1 MTTTRL
7 SPLDTAFLAV
17 ETPTAHMHVGWAAI
31 YDPPADG
38 PRPGFDELRD
48 HIGSRL
54 SRAPRYRQLLRP
66 VPLGVNT
73 PVWVDDEEFDLS
85 RHVVPAHSERL
96 DEVVA
101 DCMSEPLP
109 RDRPLWQMAI
119 APELDDG
126 RVGLVGKAHHCMVD
140 GIAAVELTLLLLD
153 AEPEPP
159 PSEGGEWTPRPAP
172 GAVGLLADG
181 VVDAARGALR
191 TATLPVRV
199 ARSPWRLVDLAT
211 RGARAARAL
220 AGSARPAKPTR
231 ALNRP
236 NSPQR
241 HLGLLSRPVDD
252 LRQVKEAFGTKLNDV
267 ILAASAGAVR
277 SYLQRRGET
286 PIALK
291 TMVPVNVREA
301 GEAASLGNRISF
313 IFVDLPCDEP
323 DPERRLRRIHAETS
337 ERKRAGEPEG
347 ADDVVKSIGWMPG
360 PLQTAVSRFVS
371 SPRVFNLV
379 VSNIPRPP
387 QRLYMRGCELRE
399 AYPVVPLADGH
410 ALAIGVTNVGDRL
423 CFGMYAD
430 RALLP
435 DADTVARDMEESIDE
450 LVELSDERRHAGAAD
465 RIAFAH
471 GHGDGVRAGGT
482 GA

>member
-7 SPLDTAFLAV
+7 SALDAAFLAV
-17 ETPTAHMHVGWAAI
+17 ETPTAHMHVGWAAV

-38 PRPGFDELRD
+38 PRPGFEKLRD
-48 HIGSRL
+48 HIASRL
-54 SRAPRYRQLLRP
+54 PRAPRYRQLLRP
-66 VPLGVNT
+66 VPLGINA
-73 PVWVDDEEFDLS
+73 PVWTDDEGFDVS
-85 RHVVPAHSERL
+85 RHIVPAGSERL
-96 DEVVA
+96 DEIVA
-101 DCMSEPLP
+101 SCMSKALP
-109 RDRPLWQMAI
+109 RDRPLWQMVL
-119 APELDDG
+119 APQLEDG
-126 RVGLVGKAHHCMVD
+126 RIGLVGKAHHCMVD
-140 GIAAVELTLLLLD
+140 GIAAVELTSLLLD
-153 AEPEPP
+153 PDPEPP
-159 PSEGGEWTPRPAP
+159 PPEDDEWTPEPAP

-191 TATLPVRV
+191 AATLPGRV
-199 ARSPWRLVDLAT
+199 ARSPRRVIDLAT

-220 AGSARPAKPTR
+220 AGSSRPARPTR

-236 NSPQR
+236 NSPMRQ
-241 HLGLLSRPVDD
+241 LGLLSRPVDD
-252 LRQVKEAFGTKLNDV
+252 LRRVKDEFGTKLNDV

-277 SYLQRRGET
+277 RFLQGRGET

-291 TMVPVNVREA
+291 TMVPVNVRDPGDAA
-301 GEAASLGNRISF
+301 GLGNRISF
-313 IFVDLPCDEP
+313 MFVDLPCEEP

-347 ADDVVKSIGWMPG
+347 ADDVVKSIGWMPT
-360 PLQTAVSRFVS
+360 PLQAAVSRFVS
-371 SPRVFNLV
+371 SPRVFNLA
-379 VSNIPRPP
+379 VSNIPRPRD
-387 QRLYMRGCELRE
+387 RLYMRGCELRE

-410 ALAIGVTNVGDRL
+410 ALSIGVTNVGDRL

-430 RALLP
+430 RASLP

-450 LVELSDERRHAGAAD
+450 LVALSEERRRAGHAD

-471 GHGDGVRAGGT
+471 GPRDRVRASGT

>member
-101 DCMSEPLP
+101 DCMSEP
-109 RDRPLWQMAI
+109 
-119 APELDDG
+119 
-126 RVGLVGKAHHCMVD
+126 
-140 GIAAVELTLLLLD
+140 
-153 AEPEPP
+153 P

-199 ARSPWRLVDLAT
+199 ARSP
-211 RGARAARAL
+211 
-220 AGSARPAKPTR
+220 
-231 ALNRP
+231 
-236 NSPQR
+236 
-241 HLGLLSRPVDD
+241 
-252 LRQVKEAFGTKLNDV
+252 
-267 ILAASAGAVR
+267 
-277 SYLQRRGET
+277 
-286 PIALK
+286 
-291 TMVPVNVREA
+291 
-301 GEAASLGNRISF
+301 
-313 IFVDLPCDEP
+313 
-323 DPERRLRRIHAETS
+323 RRL
-337 ERKRAGEPEG
+337 
-347 ADDVVKSIGWMPG
+347 
-360 PLQTAVSRFVS
+360 
-371 SPRVFNLV
+371 
-379 VSNIPRPP
+379 
-387 QRLYMRGCELRE
+387 
-399 AYPVVPLADGH
+399 
-410 ALAIGVTNVGDRL
+410 
-423 CFGMYAD
+423 
-430 RALLP
+430 
-435 DADTVARDMEESIDE
+435 
-450 LVELSDERRHAGAAD
+450 
-465 RIAFAH
+465 
-471 GHGDGVRAGGT
+471 
-482 GA
+482 